1 MASFERRSLAIAPK
15 KGSTKNYCPLLGLCY
30 KGPALP
36 PSCFSQA
43 ATSKAAGTTALD
55 AVGVIP
61 GAGNILHGVQFV
73 AAIVAAG
80 ISTFGSARDAS
91 LSATGAG
98 LDYIHSFHRRTW
110 RITINPRWPASVLRF
125 GLSCVARAPHPSL
138 VATAT
143 FDHGCRFQTTETSG
157 ESYLF
162 VGCGHRGHE
171 SSKGGLKSDPSQS
184 HFWLRQCSSSNDQGT
199 YPILWRW
206 TPGSRVSRTPWPTKQ
221 ITSN

>member
-1 MASFERRSLAIAPK
+1 MCDSNMASFERRSLAIAPK

-98 LDYIHSFHRRTW
+98 LAIADKTE
-110 RITINPRWPASVLRF
+110 ASIGVHGVEIIPVLGNAVSAVAAGFDIF
-125 GLSCVARAPHPSL
+125 GEGGLVDSYNGCVAGTHP
-138 VATAT
+138 
-143 FDHGCRFQTTETSG
+143 
-157 ESYLF
+157 
-162 VGCGHRGHE
+162 
-171 SSKGGLKSDPSQS
+171 
-184 HFWLRQCSSSNDQGT
+184 
-199 YPILWRW
+199 
-206 TPGSRVSRTPWPTKQ
+206 
-221 ITSN
+221 